1 MFRLTRIKYLEA
13 LRSVDKMQK
22 ALETEMENLG
32 ISCEV
37 LANNWFGMQSEHTL
51 GMMRDSLRDGNY
63 KKAYSYT
70 KGMVQVMEEYLPQI
84 EKMMAKREQIG
95 RQLYQ
100 DACYMPCLGQF
111 HESELIV
118 DYSYIDDVKAD
129 ADGAVLYGEKAA
141 EILEEMIETVEGA
154 AADYVNLS
162 NVKDLL
168 AQGKKEIKRIENYR
182 DEFADFGNKMSDLE
196 YNMSY
201 DLAKIMQEQGDA
213 FTLDNPM
220 VMAQLDLI
228 ERTSQMESEDL
239 EAMLKERGL
248 TMEQYTSALL
258 DCCMYLDFFDDEEAD
273 GYFYSDVSDDI
284 TEGMTINEL
293 LEILGEYELYTEG
306 SEDGKST
313 RHIFYQILQDAI
325 ELNPEFGNYE
335 ISFMSR
341 KLKES
346 ETGMQYNEGTNGIV
360 FTNPVTNTI
369 YVAYRGT
376 SMGEWGDDGERFNCL
391 NVNDLTPQMEQ
402 TLNFFNYAAE
412 TMGWTED
419 MEIYV
424 TGHSQGGNDAQIS
437 ILLSEYG
444 KYVDACYSFDGE
456 GHSPELL
463 EAIKN
468 VLGEKEYNARVSRMY
483 SICGEYDFVN
493 HLGEKVIPEENTIY
507 IKCNIEDFAKMH
519 DIVSMFCDENMNYNG
534 MINTGIGTGPSPVTI
549 YTAKVWEEMYEIPP
563 KARASCQAAIMNLA
577 EGLLS
582 EGECW
587 KGLNG
592 EQATIGDALVFGL
605 YGFGVILDAGNDT
618 VGHYINE
625 LVISNAKKVTGLAEK
640 LGLPEEYAQGFYEGM
655 CAMEDFIV
663 NAEET
668 VSDLLQEGTY
678 IKKQI
683 QQEMIY
689 YVEEKCTE
697 FVSTLEKASKVFAE
711 IMKDEIVRKLV
722 LPPILPIKPFAP
734 FLMKGQD

>member
-1 MFRLTRIKYLEA
+1 MFTLTRTKYLEA
-13 LRSVDKMQK
+13 LESVEAMQT
-22 ALETEMENLG
+22 AMETEMENLG
-32 ISCEV
+32 ISCGV
-37 LANNWFGMQSEHTL
+37 LSNNWFGKQADNNFS
-51 GMMRDSLRDGNY
+51 MMNTSLSSGNHA
-63 KKAYSYT
+63 KAYAYT
-70 KGMVQVMEEYLPQI
+70 KGMAQVMGDYLPEI

-95 RQLYQ
+95 KQLHQ
-100 DACYMPCLGQF
+100 DEYYEPDLSTF
-111 HESELIV
+111 SEEKLIIN
-118 DYSYIDDVKAD
+118 YEYIDDVKAD
-129 ADGAVLYGEKAA
+129 AEGAVSYAEKAV
-141 EILEEMIETVEGA
+141 EILEEMIETVEEA
-154 AADYVNLS
+154 ASDYVDLS
-162 NVKDLL
+162 KVKELL
-168 AQGKKEIKRIENYR
+168 EEGKKEIKRIENYR

-201 DLAKIMQEQGDA
+201 DLAVIMLEQGDTA
-213 FTLDNPM
+213 ALNNPV
-220 VMAQLDLI
+220 VMAQLNLI

-258 DCCMYLDFFDDEEAD
+258 DCCMYLDFFDDDEEND
-273 GYFYSDVSDDI
+273 YFYSYISGRI
-284 TEGMTINEL
+284 TEGMTIKEL
-293 LEILGEYELYTEG
+293 LEMLGEYELYTEG

-325 ELNPEFGNYE
+325 ELNPELGNYE
-335 ISFMSR
+335 LSLMSR

-402 TLNFFNYAAE
+402 TINFFNYAAE

-463 EAIKN
+463 DDVKK
-468 VLGEKEYNARVSRMY
+468 VLGEKEYNARVGRMY

-493 HLGEKVIPEENTIY
+493 HLGEKVIPEKNTIY

-625 LVISNAKKVTGLAEK
+625 LIMSNAKKVTRLAEK
-640 LGLPEEYAQGFYEGM
+640 LGLPEEYAQNFYKGM
-655 CAMEDFIV
+655 CAIEDFMV
-663 NAEET
+663 NVEET
-668 VSDLLQEGTY
+668 ISDFTQEVTY
-678 IKKQI
+678 VKKQI

-689 YVEEKCTE
+689 YVEKRCTE
-697 FVSTLEKASKVFAE
+697 FVDAVEKASIVFAE
-711 IMKDEIVRKLV
+711 TMKDEIVRKLV

-734 FLMKGQD
+734 FLLKGLD